1 MSLPKAKIQSSFF
14 DVSVLMKDFF
24 GPSNRYRLF
33 REKILPVLQAK
44 REQLCALY
52 CEDNGRPALE
62 PVLMLGVSLLQFIE
76 KLPDRKALE
85 HVAMHL
91 GWKYALELEVDEK
104 GFHPTTLV
112 KFRQRLIDGGM
123 QRVGFDAI
131 LDALVA
137 EGLVRKGGRQRLDST
152 HVFGCVAKMSYLECM
167 RETLRLFIEQLGHW
181 GLAESLDNY
190 RQYRERYCESELPWH
205 RLNKQKLAS
214 QAERTGRDALVV
226 LEWLGRQPAKI
237 RHHAKALL
245 LKRVFEEQYEVCEGK
260 PTVRKRKKSGA
271 VRNPHDAEAQWST
284 KDSAKTKAWVGYK
297 AQVAESVPDSDKP
310 KKKGEPTE
318 QFLLEV
324 TTTEAITSDFEGM
337 HRVLEAQA
345 QHHDNVPCELYVD
358 AGYVSDDTLAEAEQ
372 QDRKLMGPARP
383 PGNASKTIFDATK
396 FDVDVANRRAICPAG
411 HTSTQCSLINDSYQ
425 GKAYLRFEWGSL
437 CDTCSLQ
444 KQCTE
449 RKDGRRHLSVGPHHD
464 LLQQRRREMKTEAF
478 KLKMH
483 RRAAIEG
490 SISELTRQGAR
501 RTRYRGL
508 AKTALANYLQGAAV
522 NINRWLRLVQWQCR
536 EPIKAA

>member
-1 MSLPKAKIQSSFF
+1 MSLPKAKVQSSFF
-14 DVSVLMKDFF
+14 DVSVLMEDFF
-24 GPSNRYRLF
+24 DPSNRYRLF

-52 CEDNGRPALE
+52 CQDNGRPAVE
-62 PVLMLGVSLLQFIE
+62 PVLVLGVSLLQFIE

-85 HVAMHL
+85 HVDMHL
-91 GWKYALELEVDEK
+91 GWKYALDLEVDEK

-112 KFRQRLIDGGM
+112 KFRQRLVDGGM

-131 LDALVA
+131 LDALGA

-167 RETLRLFIEQLGHW
+167 RETLRLFIEQVGLW

-205 RLNKQKLAS
+205 RLSKEKVAK
-214 QAERTGRDALVV
+214 QAERTGRDVLVV
-226 LEWLGRQPAKI
+226 LEWLGRQPSKI

-245 LKRVFEEQYEVCEGK
+245 LKRVFEEQYEVCGEK
-260 PTVRKRKKSGA
+260 LTVRKRQKSGT
-271 VRNPHDAEAQWST
+271 VRNPHDAEAQWSA
-284 KDSAKTKAWVGYK
+284 KDSAKTKTWIGYK
-297 AQVAESVPDSDKP
+297 AQVAESVPDCDKP

-337 HRVLEAQA
+337 QRVLKAQA

-358 AGYVSDDTLAEAEQ
+358 AGYVSDDTLAEAKQ
-372 QDRKLMGPARP
+372 QERELVGPARP
-383 PGNASKTIFDATK
+383 PGNANKTIFDATE
-396 FDVDVANRRAICPAG
+396 FDVDVAKRRAICPAG
-411 HTSTQCSLINDSYQ
+411 HTSRQCSLINDSHQ
-425 GKAYLRFEWGSL
+425 DRVYLRFEWGSL
-437 CDTCSLQ
+437 CDTCCLQ
-444 KQCTE
+444 KQCTK
-449 RKDGRRHLSVGPHHD
+449 RQDGRRHLSVGLHHD
-464 LLQQRRREMKTEAF
+464 LLQQRRREMKTDAF